1 MNDKKLHNDPLAGFE
16 KDLFGKGKIKWEK
29 SKADVWDEL
38 QRKIDDKPAYV
49 IPKHQN
55 WIQWA
60 AAAVALIILGVG
72 GVFSYYQTTIECQP
86 GEHRVAEL
94 PDGSTVEMNAASK
107 LVYYPLKWS
116 LQRKLKFEG
125 EGFFN
130 VEKGSPF
137 TVHSVNGT
145 TRVLGTSFNIYARN
159 ENYRVTC
166 LTGKVQVTAPNDE
179 KVILLPQNH
188 VELEEGKLVVTKM
201 FKTEKAISWKQNY
214 FFFAGRPLKE
224 VIDEIERQ
232 YAVTIKLD
240 PQLNNRNFGSNF
252 SKQYSI
258 EDVLD
263 FVCKP
268 MNLKFEKQANNVY
281 IVTDE
286 S

>member
-1 MNDKKLHNDPLAGFE
+1 MNDKNIHSDRLNDFE
-16 KDLFGKGKIKWEK
+16 KDLFGKGKINWAK
-29 SKADVWDEL
+29 SKADVWNEL
-38 QRKIDDKPAYV
+38 QTKMEHKPARV
-49 IPKHQN
+49 VSFRN
-55 WIQWA
+55 NMIQWA
-60 AAAVALIILGVG
+60 AAAVVFVMIGVG
-72 GVFSYYQTTIECQP
+72 GVISSYQKTIECLP
-86 GEHRVAEL
+86 GEHLVAEL
-94 PDGSTVEMNAASK
+94 PDGSTVDLNAASR
-107 LVYYPLKWS
+107 LVYYPLKWKWE
-116 LQRKLKFEG
+116 RKLKFEG

-130 VEKGSPF
+130 VQKGSTF
-137 TVHSVNGT
+137 TVNSANGIT
-145 TRVLGTSFNIYARN
+145 QVLGTSFNIYARE

-179 KVILLPQNH
+179 KVVLLPQNH

-201 FKTEKAISWKQNY
+201 FEPEKAISWKQNY
-214 FFFAGRPLKE
+214 FFFAGRPLLE

-240 PQLNNRNFGSNF
+240 PLLNNRNFGSNF
-252 SKQYSI
+252 SKQHSV

>member
-1 MNDKKLHNDPLAGFE
+1 MNDKNRHSDPLNDFE
-16 KDLFGKGKIKWEK
+16 KDLFGKGKINWEK
-29 SKADVWDEL
+29 SEADVWNEL
-38 QRKIDDKPAYV
+38 QNKMAEKPAKV
-49 IPKHQN
+49 ISFRN
-55 WIQWA
+55 DWIQWA
-60 AAAVALIILGVG
+60 AAALIILLLGFG
-72 GVFSYYQTTIECQP
+72 GVISFYQKSIECMP
-86 GEHRVAEL
+86 GEHLVAEL
-94 PDGSTVEMNAASK
+94 PDGSSVDLNAASK
-107 LVYYPLKWS
+107 LVYYPLKWKW
-116 LQRKLKFEG
+116 QRKLEFEG

-130 VEKGSPF
+130 VEKGSTF
-137 TVHSVNGT
+137 TVESDNGIT
-145 TRVLGTSFNIYARN
+145 QVLGTSFNIYARE

-166 LTGKVQVTAPNDE
+166 LTGKVQVTSPNDE
-179 KVILLPQNH
+179 KVMLLPQNH

-201 FKTEKAISWKQNY
+201 YEPEKAISWKQNY
-214 FFFAGRPLKE
+214 FYFTGRPLKE

-252 SKQYSI
+252 SKQHSV
-258 EDVLD
+258 ENVLD

>member
-1 MNDKKLHNDPLAGFE
+1 MNDKNIHSDRLNDFE
-16 KDLFGKGKIKWEK
+16 KDLFGKGKINWAK
-29 SKADVWDEL
+29 SKADVWNEL
-38 QRKIDDKPAYV
+38 QTKMEHKPARV
-49 IPKHQN
+49 VSFRN
-55 WIQWA
+55 NMIQWA
-60 AAAVALIILGVG
+60 AAAVVFVMIGVG
-72 GVFSYYQTTIECQP
+72 GVISSYQKTIECLP
-86 GEHRVAEL
+86 GEHLVAEL
-94 PDGSTVEMNAASK
+94 PDGSTVDLNAASK
-107 LVYYPLKWS
+107 LVYYPLKWKWE
-116 LQRKLKFEG
+116 RKLKFEG

-130 VEKGSPF
+130 VQKGSTF
-137 TVHSVNGT
+137 TVSSANGIT
-145 TRVLGTSFNIYARN
+145 QVLGTSFNIYARE

-166 LTGKVQVTAPNDE
+166 LTGKVQVSAPNDE
-179 KVILLPQNH
+179 KVVLLPQNH

-201 FKTEKAISWKQNY
+201 FEPEKAISWKQNY
-214 FFFAGRPLKE
+214 FFFAGRPLLE

-240 PQLNNRNFGSNF
+240 PLLNNRNFGSNF
-252 SKQYSI
+252 SKQHSV

>member
-1 MNDKKLHNDPLAGFE
+1 MNDKNIHSDRLNDFE
-16 KDLFGKGKIKWEK
+16 KDLFGKGKINWAK
-29 SKADVWDEL
+29 SKADVWNEL
-38 QRKIDDKPAYV
+38 QTKMEHKPARV
-49 IPKHQN
+49 VSFRN
-55 WIQWA
+55 NMIQWA
-60 AAAVALIILGVG
+60 AAAVVFVMIGVG
-72 GVFSYYQTTIECQP
+72 GVISSYQKTIECLP
-86 GEHRVAEL
+86 GEHLVAEL
-94 PDGSTVEMNAASK
+94 PDGSTVDLNAASK
-107 LVYYPLKWS
+107 LVYYPLKWKWE
-116 LQRKLKFEG
+116 RKLKFEG

-130 VEKGSPF
+130 VQKGSTF
-137 TVHSVNGT
+137 TVNSANGIT
-145 TRVLGTSFNIYARN
+145 QVLGTSFNIYARE

-179 KVILLPQNH
+179 KVVLLPQNH

-201 FKTEKAISWKQNY
+201 FEPEKAISWKQNY
-214 FFFAGRPLKE
+214 FFFAGRPLLE

-252 SKQYSI
+252 SKQHSV

>member
-1 MNDKKLHNDPLAGFE
+1 MNDKNKHNDPLNDFE
-16 KDLFGKGKIKWEK
+16 KNLFGKGKINWEK
-29 SKADVWDEL
+29 SEADVWNEL
-38 QRKIDDKPAYV
+38 QSKMDKKTAKV
-49 IPKHQN
+49 VSFRNN
-55 WIQWA
+55 WVQWA
-60 AAAVALIILGVG
+60 AAAAVMLILGFGAVI
-72 GVFSYYQTTIECQP
+72 SSWQKTIECMP
-86 GEHRVAEL
+86 GEHLVAEL
-94 PDGSTVEMNAASK
+94 PDGSSVDLNAASK
-107 LVYYPLKWS
+107 LVYYPLKWKWE
-116 LQRKLKFEG
+116 RKLKFEG

-130 VEKGSPF
+130 VEKGSTF
-137 TVHSVNGT
+137 TVESNNGT
-145 TRVLGTSFNIYARN
+145 TQVLGTSFNIYARE

-166 LTGKVQVTAPNDE
+166 LTGKVQVTSPSDE
-179 KVILLPQNH
+179 KVVLLPQNH

-201 FKTEKAISWKQNY
+201 FETEKTISWKQNY
-214 FFFAGRPLKE
+214 FYFTGRPLKE

-252 SKQYSI
+252 SKQHSV

-268 MNLKFEKQANNVY
+268 MNLKFVKQANNVY